1 MEAGDAV
8 ESTGGRRRA
17 DALAQSRGGN
27 GDGTEGDGTLVT
39 ARGLRT
45 QGGFAKHKGN
55 GWGRCG
61 RLDEKSPQ
69 LCPLPSDG
77 DPVASVGVSKVSTGT
92 LVSIGYG
99 PFYEKMTQTFNELPI
114 QKDKLVQ

>member
-27 GDGTEGDGTLVT
+27 GDGMEGDGTLVT

-92 LVSIGYG
+92 LVFIGYG
-99 PFYEKMTQTFNELPI
+99 PLENR
-114 QKDKLVQ
+114 

>member
-1 MEAGDAV
+1 MLS
-8 ESTGGRRRA
+8 ESAGGRRRV

-27 GDGTEGDGTLVT
+27 CDGTKGDGTLVT

-99 PFYEKMTQTFNELPI
+99 ASQL
-114 QKDKLVQ
+114 